1 MELSDAEVSTVTV
14 LYTFT
19 MLAAIVGNSFL
30 IYIVW
35 KKPEV
40 RSLTSSMFVNMAIAD
55 LLVALFMMPL
65 SIVLAHTGGKWK
77 VSGLPGDIICRSY
90 ILISDAT
97 LIASILCLVF
107 MAIDRYCAIVCPLS
121 VHSVWFRKAK
131 FVTPLIW
138 VMSIALMAIMP
149 VVYKLNY
156 EHSLCEIDPNVLGQN
171 PTFRGVYLYIFFI
184 TYIIPLA
191 IICPLYAKAARMLWF
206 NQAPGN
212 HVIEEQQRRQLVTRR
227 KVVRMLVIIVVV
239 FAICWLPAQAIHLL
253 WAATAFGDNP
263 PAIVMYLG
271 FWVAHA
277 NSAINPWLY
286 IALST
291 KIRLAF
297 NRMVTVR
304 KSHPAFRKSTQRTSH
319 STKATTFLETRV

>member
-1 MELSDAEVSTVTV
+1 MGLSDAEVSIVTV
-14 LYTFT
+14 LYAFT

-65 SIVLAHTGGKWK
+65 SIVSAHTESKWK
-77 VSGLPGDIICRSY
+77 VPELPGDIICRSY

-191 IICPLYAKAARMLWF
+191 IICPLYAKAARKLWF

-212 HVIEEQQRRQLVTRR
+212 HLIEEQQRRQLVTRR

-253 WAATAFGDNP
+253 WAATAFRDNP

-297 NRMVTVR
+297 NRMVTFR
-304 KSHPAFRKSTQRTSH
+304 KSHPAFRKSTQRRSN
-319 STKATTFLETRV
+319 STKATTVQETRV

>member
-14 LYTFT
+14 LYAFT

-30 IYIVW
+30 IYIVR

-65 SIVLAHTGGKWK
+65 SIVSAHTDNKWK

-138 VMSIALMAIMP
+138 VMSISLMAIMP
-149 VVYKLNY
+149 VVYKSDDEY
-156 EHSLCEIDPNVLGQN
+156 CAIDPDVLGHN
-171 PTFRGVYLYIFFI
+171 ATFLGVNLYIFLI
-184 TYIIPLA
+184 TYLIPLA
-191 IICPLYAKAARMLWF
+191 IICPLYAKAARKLWF

-212 HVIEEQQRRQLVTRR
+212 HLIEEQQSRQLVTRR

-239 FAICWLPAQAIHLL
+239 FAICWLPAQALHLF
-253 WAATAFGDNP
+253 WAAAPYSDHL

-297 NRMVTVR
+297 NRMVTFR
-304 KSHPAFRKSTQRTSH
+304 KSHPAFRNSTERRSN
-319 STKATTFLETRV
+319 STKATTFRESRV

>member
-1 MELSDAEVSTVTV
+1 MGLSDAEVSIVTV
-14 LYTFT
+14 LYAFT

-65 SIVLAHTGGKWK
+65 SIVSAHTESKWK
-77 VSGLPGDIICRSY
+77 VPGLPGDIICRSY

-149 VVYKLNY
+149 VIYKFDNGY
-156 EHSLCEIDPNVLGQN
+156 CEIDPDVLGQN
-171 PTFRGVYLYIFFI
+171 PTFRGVYVYIFLI

-212 HVIEEQQRRQLVTRR
+212 HLIEEQQRRQLVTRR

-239 FAICWLPAQAIHLL
+239 FAICWLPAQAIHLF
-253 WAATAFGDNP
+253 WVATAFRVYP

-297 NRMVTVR
+297 NRMVTFR
-304 KSHPAFRKSTQRTSH
+304 KSHPALRKSTQGTSH
-319 STKATTFLETRV
+319 STKASTFQEARV

>member
-1 MELSDAEVSTVTV
+1 MGLSDAEVSIVTV
-14 LYTFT
+14 LYAFA

-65 SIVLAHTGGKWK
+65 SIVSAHTESEWK
-77 VSGLPGDIICRSY
+77 VPNLPGDIICMSY
-90 ILISDAT
+90 ILISVAT
-97 LIASILCLVF
+97 LSASILCLVF

-138 VMSIALMAIMP
+138 VMSIAVMAIMP
-149 VVYKLNY
+149 VIYKFDNKY
-156 EHSLCEIDPNVLGQN
+156 CEIDPHVLGQN
-171 PTFRGVYLYIFFI
+171 ATFRGVYLYIFLI

-212 HVIEEQQRRQLVTRR
+212 HLIEEQHRRQLVTRR

-239 FAICWLPAQAIHLL
+239 FAICWLPAQAIHLF
-253 WAATAFGDNP
+253 WVATTFRENP
-263 PAIVMYLG
+263 PEIVMYLG
-271 FWVAHA
+271 FWLAHA

-297 NRMVTVR
+297 NRMVTFR
-304 KSHPAFRKSTQRTSH
+304 KSHPALRKSTQRTSH
-319 STKATTFLETRV
+319 STKATTFQEDRV

>member
-1 MELSDAEVSTVTV
+1 MGLSDAEVSIVTV
-14 LYTFT
+14 LYAFT

-65 SIVLAHTGGKWK
+65 SIVSAHTESKWK
-77 VSGLPGDIICRSY
+77 VPELPGDIICRSY

-149 VVYKLNY
+149 VIYKFDNKY
-156 EHSLCEIDPNVLGQN
+156 CEIDPDVLGQN
-171 PTFRGVYLYIFFI
+171 ATFRGVYLYIFLI
-184 TYIIPLA
+184 TYIVPLA

-206 NQAPGN
+206 NQAAGN
-212 HVIEEQQRRQLVTRR
+212 QLIEEQQRRQLVTRR

-239 FAICWLPAQAIHLL
+239 FAICWLPAQAIHLF
-253 WAATAFGDNP
+253 WVATAFRENP

-297 NRMVTVR
+297 NRMITFR
-304 KSHPAFRKSTQRTSH
+304 KSHPALRKSTRETSY
-319 STKATTFLETRV
+319 STKASTFQEDRV

>member
-14 LYTFT
+14 LYAFT

-30 IYIVW
+30 IYIVR

-65 SIVLAHTGGKWK
+65 SIVSAHTESKWK
-77 VSGLPGDIICRSY
+77 VPELPGDIICRSY

-149 VVYKLNY
+149 VIYKLDDEY
-156 EHSLCEIDPNVLGQN
+156 CEIDPDVLGQN
-171 PTFRGVYLYIFFI
+171 ATFRGVYLYIFFI

-212 HVIEEQQRRQLVTRR
+212 QVIEEQQRRQLVTRR

-239 FAICWLPAQAIHLL
+239 FAICWLPAQALHLIL
-253 WAATAFGDNP
+253 AAKAYRDNP

-297 NRMVTVR
+297 NRMVTFR
-304 KSHPAFRKSTQRTSH
+304 KSHPAFRKSTQRRGNSP
-319 STKATTFLETRV
+319 KATTFQEARV

>member
-14 LYTFT
+14 LYAFT

-30 IYIVW
+30 IYIVR

-65 SIVLAHTGGKWK
+65 SIVLAHTGSKWK
-77 VSGLPGDIICRSY
+77 VSGLPGDIICRSS
-90 ILISDAT
+90 ILVSVAT

-149 VVYKLNY
+149 VVYKLDDEY
-156 EHSLCEIDPNVLGQN
+156 CEIDPHVLGQTA
-171 PTFRGVYLYIFFI
+171 TFRGVYLYIFLI
-184 TYIIPLA
+184 TYLIPLA
-191 IICPLYAKAARMLWF
+191 IICPLYAKAARKLWF

-212 HVIEEQQRRQLVTRR
+212 HLIEEQQRRQLVTRR

-239 FAICWLPAQAIHLL
+239 FAICWLPAQALHLIL
-253 WAATAFGDNP
+253 AAKAYRDNP

-297 NRMVTVR
+297 NRMVTFR
-304 KSHPAFRKSTQRTSH
+304 KSHPAFRKSTQRRGNSP
-319 STKATTFLETRV
+319 KATTFQEARV

>member
-1 MELSDAEVSTVTV
+1 
-14 LYTFT
+14 
-19 MLAAIVGNSFL
+19 
-30 IYIVW
+30 
-35 KKPEV
+35 
-40 RSLTSSMFVNMAIAD
+40 
-55 LLVALFMMPL
+55 
-65 SIVLAHTGGKWK
+65 
-77 VSGLPGDIICRSY
+77 
-90 ILISDAT
+90 
-97 LIASILCLVF
+97 

-138 VMSIALMAIMP
+138 VMSIAVMAIMP
-149 VVYKLNY
+149 VIYKFDKY
-156 EHSLCEIDPNVLGQN
+156 CEIDPHVLGQN
-171 PTFRGVYLYIFFI
+171 ATFRGVYLYIFLI

-212 HVIEEQQRRQLVTRR
+212 HLIEEQHRRQLVTRR

-239 FAICWLPAQAIHLL
+239 FAICWLPAQAIHLF
-253 WAATAFGDNP
+253 WVATTFRENP
-263 PAIVMYLG
+263 PEIVMYLG
-271 FWVAHA
+271 FWLAHA

-297 NRMVTVR
+297 NRMVTFR
-304 KSHPAFRKSTQRTSH
+304 KSHPALRKSTQRTSH
-319 STKATTFLETRV
+319 STKATTFQEDRV

>member
-14 LYTFT
+14 LYAFT

-65 SIVLAHTGGKWK
+65 SIVSAHTESKWK
-77 VSGLPGDIICRSY
+77 VPGLPGDIICRSY

-149 VVYKLNY
+149 VIYKFDY
-156 EHSLCEIDPNVLGQN
+156 EYCEIDPDVLGEN
-171 PTFRGVYLYIFFI
+171 ATSRGVYLYIFFI

-212 HVIEEQQRRQLVTRR
+212 HLIEEQQRRQLVTRR

-239 FAICWLPAQAIHLL
+239 FAICWLPAQALHLL
-253 WAATAFGDNP
+253 WAAKAYGDNP

-297 NRMVTVR
+297 NRMVTFR
-304 KSHPAFRKSTQRTSH
+304 KSHPAFRKSTQRRSN
-319 STKATTFLETRV
+319 STKATTFQESRV

>member
-1 MELSDAEVSTVTV
+1 MELSDAEVSIVTV
-14 LYTFT
+14 LYAFT

-65 SIVLAHTGGKWK
+65 SIVSAHTENKWK

-97 LIASILCLVF
+97 LVASILCLVF

-149 VVYKLNY
+149 AIYKLDDEY
-156 EHSLCEIDPNVLGQN
+156 CEIDPDVLGQN
-171 PTFRGVYLYIFFI
+171 ATSRGVYLYIFFI

-206 NQAPGN
+206 NQALGN
-212 HVIEEQQRRQLVTRR
+212 HLIEEQQRRQLVTRR

-239 FAICWLPAQAIHLL
+239 FAICWLPAQAIHLF
-253 WAATAFGDNP
+253 WVATAFHENP

-291 KIRLAF
+291 KIKLAF
-297 NRMVTVR
+297 NRMVTFR
-304 KSHPAFRKSTQRTSH
+304 KSHPAMRKSTQGTSH
-319 STKATTFLETRV
+319 STEASTFQEARV

>member
-1 MELSDAEVSTVTV
+1 MGLSDAEVSIVTV
-14 LYTFT
+14 LYAFT

-65 SIVLAHTGGKWK
+65 SIVSAHTESKWK
-77 VSGLPGDIICRSY
+77 VPELPGDIICRSY

-149 VVYKLNY
+149 VIYKFDNEY
-156 EHSLCEIDPNVLGQN
+156 CEIDPHVLGQN
-171 PTFRGVYLYIFFI
+171 ATFRGVYLYIFFI

-212 HVIEEQQRRQLVTRR
+212 HLIEEQQRRQLVTRR

-239 FAICWLPAQAIHLL
+239 FAICWLPAQVLHLF
-253 WAATAFGDNP
+253 WVATTFRENP

-297 NRMVTVR
+297 NRMVTFR
-304 KSHPAFRKSTQRTSH
+304 KSHPAFRKSTQRRSN
-319 STKATTFLETRV
+319 STKATTVQETRV

>member
-14 LYTFT
+14 LYAFT

-30 IYIVW
+30 IYIVR

-65 SIVLAHTGGKWK
+65 SIVSAQTESKWK
-77 VSGLPGDIICRSY
+77 VPNLPGDIICRSY

-149 VVYKLNY
+149 VVYKLDDEY
-156 EHSLCEIDPNVLGQN
+156 CEIDPDVLGQN
-171 PTFRGVYLYIFFI
+171 ATFRGVYLYIFFI

-212 HVIEEQQRRQLVTRR
+212 HLIEEQQRRQLVTRR

-239 FAICWLPAQAIHLL
+239 FAICWLPAQALHLIL
-253 WAATAFGDNP
+253 AAKAYRENP

-297 NRMVTVR
+297 NRMVTFR
-304 KSHPAFRKSTQRTSH
+304 KSHPAFRKSTQRRSN
-319 STKATTFLETRV
+319 STKATTVQETRV

>member
-1 MELSDAEVSTVTV
+1 MGLSDAEVSTVTV
-14 LYTFT
+14 LYAFT

-65 SIVLAHTGGKWK
+65 CIVSAHTESKWK

-149 VVYKLNY
+149 VVYKLDHEY
-156 EHSLCEIDPNVLGQN
+156 CEIDPDVLGQTA
-171 PTFRGVYLYIFFI
+171 TFRGVYLYIFFI

-212 HVIEEQQRRQLVTRR
+212 HLIEEQQRRQLVTRR

-239 FAICWLPAQAIHLL
+239 FAICWLPAQAIHLF
-253 WAATAFGDNP
+253 WVATAFRENL

-297 NRMVTVR
+297 NRMVTFR
-304 KSHPAFRKSTQRTSH
+304 KSHPALRKSTQRTSH
-319 STKATTFLETRV
+319 STKATTFQEDRV

>member
-1 MELSDAEVSTVTV
+1 MVLSDAEVSLVTV
-14 LYTFT
+14 LYAFT
-19 MLAAIVGNSFL
+19 MVAAIVGNSFL

-40 RSLTSSMFVNMAIAD
+40 RSLASSMFVNMAIAD

-65 SIVLAHTGGKWK
+65 SIVSAHTESKWK

-138 VMSIALMAIMP
+138 VMSIAVMAIMP
-149 VVYKLNY
+149 VIYKFDNRY
-156 EHSLCEIDPNVLGQN
+156 CEIDPHVLGQN
-171 PTFRGVYLYIFFI
+171 ATFLGVYVYIFLI

-212 HVIEEQQRRQLVTRR
+212 HLIEEQQRRQLLTRR

-253 WAATAFGDNP
+253 WAATAYRDNP

-297 NRMVTVR
+297 NRMVTFR
-304 KSHPAFRKSTQRTSH
+304 KSHPALRKSTRETSH
-319 STKATTFLETRV
+319 STKASTFQEDRV

>member
-1 MELSDAEVSTVTV
+1 MELSDAEVSIVTV
-14 LYTFT
+14 LYAFT

-55 LLVALFMMPL
+55 LLVTLFMMPL
-65 SIVLAHTGGKWK
+65 SIVNAHTESKWK
-77 VSGLPGDIICRSY
+77 VPGLPGDIICRSC
-90 ILISDAT
+90 ILISYAT

-138 VMSIALMAIMP
+138 VMSIALMAIML
-149 VVYKLNY
+149 VIYKLDY
-156 EHSLCEIDPNVLGQN
+156 EYCEIDPDVLGQN
-171 PTFRGVYLYIFFI
+171 ATFRGVYLYIFFI

-191 IICPLYAKAARMLWF
+191 IICPLYAKAARKLWF

-212 HVIEEQQRRQLVTRR
+212 HLIEEQQRRQLVTR

-239 FAICWLPAQAIHLL
+239 FAICWLPAQVLHLFRV
-253 WAATAFGDNP
+253 ATTFRENP
-263 PAIVMYLG
+263 PAIIIYLG

-291 KIRLAF
+291 KIRLTF
-297 NRMVTVR
+297 NRMVTFR
-304 KSHPAFRKSTQRTSH
+304 KSHPALRKSTQGMSH
-319 STKATTFLETRV
+319 SVKASTFQEAWV

>member
-1 MELSDAEVSTVTV
+1 MGLSDAEVSIVTV
-14 LYTFT
+14 LYAFT

-65 SIVLAHTGGKWK
+65 SIVSAHTESKWK
-77 VSGLPGDIICRSY
+77 VPELPGDIICRSY

-107 MAIDRYCAIVCPLS
+107 MAIDRYCLIVCPLS

-149 VVYKLNY
+149 VIYKFDNEY
-156 EHSLCEIDPNVLGQN
+156 CEIDPDVLGQN
-171 PTFRGVYLYIFFI
+171 ATFRGVYLYIFLI
-184 TYIIPLA
+184 TYIVPLA

-212 HVIEEQQRRQLVTRR
+212 QLIEEQQRRQLVTRR

-239 FAICWLPAQAIHLL
+239 FAICWLPAQAIHLF
-253 WAATAFGDNP
+253 WVATAFRENL

-297 NRMVTVR
+297 NRMITFR
-304 KSHPAFRKSTQRTSH
+304 KSHPALRRSTRETSH
-319 STKATTFLETRV
+319 STKASTFQEDRV

>member
-14 LYTFT
+14 LYAFT

-30 IYIVW
+30 IYIVR

-65 SIVLAHTGGKWK
+65 SIVVVHTGNKWK

-138 VMSIALMAIMP
+138 VMSISLTAIMP
-149 VVYKLNY
+149 VVYKLDDEY
-156 EHSLCEIDPNVLGQN
+156 CEIDPDVLGQN
-171 PTFRGVYLYIFFI
+171 ATFRGVNLYIFLI
-184 TYIIPLA
+184 TYLIPLA
-191 IICPLYAKAARMLWF
+191 IICPLYAKAARKLWF

-212 HVIEEQQRRQLVTRR
+212 HLIEEQQSRQLVTRR

-239 FAICWLPAQAIHLL
+239 FAICWLPAQALHLF
-253 WAATAFGDNP
+253 WAATAGDNP
-263 PAIVMYLG
+263 PAMVMYLG

-297 NRMVTVR
+297 NRMVTFR
-304 KSHPAFRKSTQRTSH
+304 KSHPAFRKSTQRGSN
-319 STKATTFLETRV
+319 STKATTFPEARV

>member
-14 LYTFT
+14 LYAFT

-30 IYIVW
+30 IYIVR

-65 SIVLAHTGGKWK
+65 SIVSAHTESKWK

-107 MAIDRYCAIVCPLS
+107 MAIDRYSAIVCPLS

-149 VVYKLNY
+149 VVYKLDDEY
-156 EHSLCEIDPNVLGQN
+156 CEIDPGVLGQN
-171 PTFRGVYLYIFFI
+171 ATFLGVYLYIFFI

-212 HVIEEQQRRQLVTRR
+212 HLIEEQQRRQLVTRR

-239 FAICWLPAQAIHLL
+239 FAICWLPAQALHLL
-253 WAATAFGDNP
+253 WAAKAYGDNP

-297 NRMVTVR
+297 NRMVTFR
-304 KSHPAFRKSTQRTSH
+304 KSHPAFRKSTQRRSN
-319 STKATTFLETRV
+319 STKATTFQESRV

>member
-1 MELSDAEVSTVTV
+1 MGLSDAEVSIVTV
-14 LYTFT
+14 LYAFT

-65 SIVLAHTGGKWK
+65 SIVSAHTESKWK
-77 VSGLPGDIICRSY
+77 VPELPGDIICRSY

-149 VVYKLNY
+149 VVYKLDDEY
-156 EHSLCEIDPNVLGQN
+156 CEIDPDVLGQN
-171 PTFRGVYLYIFFI
+171 ATFRGVYLYIFFI

-191 IICPLYAKAARMLWF
+191 IICPLYAKAARKLWY
-206 NQAPGN
+206 NQASGN
-212 HVIEEQQRRQLVTRR
+212 HLIEEQQRRQLVTRR

-239 FAICWLPAQAIHLL
+239 FAICWLPAQAIHLF
-253 WAATAFGDNP
+253 WVATAFRENL

-297 NRMVTVR
+297 NRMVTFR
-304 KSHPAFRKSTQRTSH
+304 KSHPALRKSTQRRSN
-319 STKATTFLETRV
+319 STKATTFQEARV

>member
-1 MELSDAEVSTVTV
+1 MGLSDAEVSIVTV
-14 LYTFT
+14 LYAFT

-65 SIVLAHTGGKWK
+65 SIVSAHTGSKWK

-149 VVYKLNY
+149 VIYKLDNEY
-156 EHSLCEIDPNVLGQN
+156 CEIDPDVLGQN
-171 PTFRGVYLYIFFI
+171 ATFRGVYLYIFLI

-212 HVIEEQQRRQLVTRR
+212 QLIEEQQRRQLVTRR

-239 FAICWLPAQAIHLL
+239 FAICWLPAQAIHLF
-253 WAATAFGDNP
+253 WVATAFRENP
-263 PAIVMYLG
+263 PEIVMYLG
-271 FWVAHA
+271 FWLAHA

-297 NRMVTVR
+297 NRMVTFR
-304 KSHPAFRKSTQRTSH
+304 KSHPAFRKSTQRRSN
-319 STKATTFLETRV
+319 STKATTVQETRV

>member
-1 MELSDAEVSTVTV
+1 MGLSDAEVSIVTV
-14 LYTFT
+14 LYAFT

-30 IYIVW
+30 IYIVR

-65 SIVLAHTGGKWK
+65 SIVSAHTGSKWK

-138 VMSIALMAIMP
+138 VMSIALMAIIP
-149 VVYKLNY
+149 VVYKLDDEN
-156 EHSLCEIDPNVLGQN
+156 CGIDPHVLGQN
-171 PTFRGVYLYIFFI
+171 ATFRGVFLYIFLI
-184 TYIIPLA
+184 TYLIPLA
-191 IICPLYAKAARMLWF
+191 IICPLYAKAARKLWF

-212 HVIEEQQRRQLVTRR
+212 HLIEEQQRRQLVTRR

-239 FAICWLPAQAIHLL
+239 FAICWLPAQAIHLF
-253 WAATAFGDNP
+253 WVATAFRENL

-297 NRMVTVR
+297 KRMVTFR
-304 KSHPAFRKSTQRTSH
+304 KSHPAFRKSTQRRSN
-319 STKATTFLETRV
+319 STKATTVQETRV

>member
-1 MELSDAEVSTVTV
+1 MGLSDAEVSTVTV
-14 LYTFT
+14 LYAFT

-65 SIVLAHTGGKWK
+65 SIVSAHTESKWK

-149 VVYKLNY
+149 VVYKLDDEY
-156 EHSLCEIDPNVLGQN
+156 CEIDPDVLGQN
-171 PTFRGVYLYIFFI
+171 ATFRGVYLYIFFI

-191 IICPLYAKAARMLWF
+191 IICPLYAKAARKLWF

-212 HVIEEQQRRQLVTRR
+212 HLIEEQQRRQLVTRR

-239 FAICWLPAQAIHLL
+239 FAICWLPAQVLHLF
-253 WAATAFGDNP
+253 WVATTFRENP
-263 PAIVMYLG
+263 PEIVMYLG
-271 FWVAHA
+271 FWLAHA

-297 NRMVTVR
+297 NRMVTFR
-304 KSHPAFRKSTQRTSH
+304 KSHPAFRKSTQRRSN
-319 STKATTFLETRV
+319 STKATTFQETRV

>member
-1 MELSDAEVSTVTV
+1 MGLSDAEVSIVTV
-14 LYTFT
+14 LYAFT

-65 SIVLAHTGGKWK
+65 SIVSAHTESKWK
-77 VSGLPGDIICRSY
+77 VPGLPGDIICRSY

-149 VVYKLNY
+149 VVYKLDDEY
-156 EHSLCEIDPNVLGQN
+156 CEIDPDVLGQN
-171 PTFRGVYLYIFFI
+171 ATFRGVYLYIFFI

-191 IICPLYAKAARMLWF
+191 IICPLYAKAARKLWF

-212 HVIEEQQRRQLVTRR
+212 HLIEEQQLRQLVTRR

-253 WAATAFGDNP
+253 WAATAYGENP

-297 NRMVTVR
+297 NRMVTFR
-304 KSHPAFRKSTQRTSH
+304 KSHPALRKSTQRTSH
-319 STKATTFLETRV
+319 STKATTFQEDRV

>member
-1 MELSDAEVSTVTV
+1 MRLSDAEVSTVTV
-14 LYTFT
+14 LYAFT

-65 SIVLAHTGGKWK
+65 SIVSAHTGSKWK

-149 VVYKLNY
+149 VVYKLDDEY
-156 EHSLCEIDPNVLGQN
+156 CEIDPDVLGQN
-171 PTFRGVYLYIFFI
+171 ATFRGVYLYIFFI

-191 IICPLYAKAARMLWF
+191 IICPLYAKAARKLWF
-206 NQAPGN
+206 NQEPGN
-212 HVIEEQQRRQLVTRR
+212 HLIEEQQRRLLVTKR

-253 WAATAFGDNP
+253 WAATAYGENP

-297 NRMVTVR
+297 NRMVTFR
-304 KSHPAFRKSTQRTSH
+304 KSHPALRKSTRETSH
-319 STKATTFLETRV
+319 STKASTFQEDRV

>member
-1 MELSDAEVSTVTV
+1 MVLSDAEVSIVTV
-14 LYTFT
+14 LYAFT

-65 SIVLAHTGGKWK
+65 SIVSAHTESKWK
-77 VSGLPGDIICRSY
+77 VPELPGDIICRSY

-149 VVYKLNY
+149 VIYKFDNEY
-156 EHSLCEIDPNVLGQN
+156 CEIDPDVLGQN
-171 PTFRGVYLYIFFI
+171 ATFRGVYLYIFLI

-212 HVIEEQQRRQLVTRR
+212 QLIEEQQRRQLVARR

-239 FAICWLPAQAIHLL
+239 FAICWLPAQAIHLF
-253 WAATAFGDNP
+253 WVATAFRENL

-297 NRMVTVR
+297 NRMVTFR
-304 KSHPAFRKSTQRTSH
+304 KSHPALRKSTRETSH
-319 STKATTFLETRV
+319 STKASTFQEDRV

>member
-1 MELSDAEVSTVTV
+1 MGLSDAEVSIVTV
-14 LYTFT
+14 LYAFT
-19 MLAAIVGNSFL
+19 MLAAIVGNSLL

-65 SIVLAHTGGKWK
+65 SIVSAHTESKWK

-90 ILISDAT
+90 FLISDAT

-149 VVYKLNY
+149 VVYKLDDEY
-156 EHSLCEIDPNVLGQN
+156 CEIDPDVLGQN
-171 PTFRGVYLYIFFI
+171 ATFRGVYLYIFFI

-191 IICPLYAKAARMLWF
+191 IICPLYAKAARKLWF

-212 HVIEEQQRRQLVTRR
+212 HLIEQQQRRQLVTRR

-239 FAICWLPAQAIHLL
+239 FAICWLPAQALHLL
-253 WAATAFGDNP
+253 WAATAYRDNP

-297 NRMVTVR
+297 NRMVTFR
-304 KSHPAFRKSTQRTSH
+304 KSHPAFRKSTQRRSN
-319 STKATTFLETRV
+319 STKATTVQEARV

>member
-1 MELSDAEVSTVTV
+1 MELSDAEVSIVTV
-14 LYTFT
+14 LYAFT

-65 SIVLAHTGGKWK
+65 SIVSAHTDNKWK

-138 VMSIALMAIMP
+138 VMSISLMAIMP
-149 VVYKLNY
+149 VVYKLDDEY
-156 EHSLCEIDPNVLGQN
+156 CEIDPDVLGQN
-171 PTFRGVYLYIFFI
+171 ATFRGVYLYIFFI

-191 IICPLYAKAARMLWF
+191 IICPLYAKAARKLWF

-212 HVIEEQQRRQLVTRR
+212 HLIEEQQRRQLVTRR

-239 FAICWLPAQAIHLL
+239 FAICWLPAQALHLF
-253 WAATAFGDNP
+253 WAATPYSDHL

-304 KSHPAFRKSTQRTSH
+304 KSHLALRKSTQRTSH
-319 STKATTFLETRV
+319 STEASTFQEARV

>member
-1 MELSDAEVSTVTV
+1 MGLSDAEVSIVTV
-14 LYTFT
+14 LYAFT

-65 SIVLAHTGGKWK
+65 SIVSAHTESKWK
-77 VSGLPGDIICRSY
+77 VPELPGDIICRSY

-191 IICPLYAKAARMLWF
+191 IICPLYAKAARKLWF

-212 HVIEEQQRRQLVTRR
+212 QVIEEQQRRQLVTRR

-239 FAICWLPAQAIHLL
+239 FAICWLPAQVLHLF
-253 WAATAFGDNP
+253 WVATTFRENP
-263 PAIVMYLG
+263 PEIVMYLG

-297 NRMVTVR
+297 NRMVTFR
-304 KSHPAFRKSTQRTSH
+304 KSHPAFRKSTQRSSN
-319 STKATTFLETRV
+319 STKATTVQETRV

>member
-1 MELSDAEVSTVTV
+1 MELSNAEVSTVTV
-14 LYTFT
+14 LYAFT
-19 MLAAIVGNSFL
+19 MLAAIVGNSLL

-55 LLVALFMMPL
+55 LLVALFMMPF
-65 SIVLAHTGGKWK
+65 SIVQAHTESKWK

-90 ILISDAT
+90 ILISYAT

-138 VMSIALMAIMP
+138 VLSISLMAILP
-149 VVYKLNY
+149 VIYKFNY
-156 EHSLCEIDPNVLGQN
+156 EDSLCEFDPTVFGQTE
-171 PTFRGVYLYIFFI
+171 TFRGVFVYIFFI

-191 IICPLYAKAARMLWF
+191 IICPLYFKAGRKLWF

-212 HVIEEQQRRQLVTRR
+212 HLIEEQQRRQLVTRR

-239 FAICWLPAQAIHLL
+239 FAICWLPAQAIHLF
-253 WAATAFGDNP
+253 WAATAYRDNP
-263 PAIVMYLG
+263 PIIVLYLG

-297 NRMVTVR
+297 NRMVTLR
-304 KSHPAFRKSTQRTSH
+304 KSHPAFRRSTQRMSN
-319 STKATTFLETRV
+319 STKATTFQEARV

>member
-1 MELSDAEVSTVTV
+1 MGLSDAEVSIVTV
-14 LYTFT
+14 LYAFT

-65 SIVLAHTGGKWK
+65 SIVSAHTGSKWK

-149 VVYKLNY
+149 VVYKLDDEY
-156 EHSLCEIDPNVLGQN
+156 CEIDPDVLGQTA
-171 PTFRGVYLYIFFI
+171 TFRGVYLYIFLI

-212 HVIEEQQRRQLVTRR
+212 QLIEEQQRRQLVTRR

-239 FAICWLPAQAIHLL
+239 FAICWLPAQAIHLF
-253 WAATAFGDNP
+253 WVATAFRENP
-263 PAIVMYLG
+263 PEIVMYLG

-297 NRMVTVR
+297 NRMITFR
-304 KSHPAFRKSTQRTSH
+304 KSHPALRKSTRETSY
-319 STKATTFLETRV
+319 STKASTFQEDRV

>member
-1 MELSDAEVSTVTV
+1 MGLSDAEVSIVTV
-14 LYTFT
+14 LYAFT

-65 SIVLAHTGGKWK
+65 SIVSAHTGSKWK

-149 VVYKLNY
+149 VVYKLDDEY
-156 EHSLCEIDPNVLGQN
+156 CEIDPDVLGQN
-171 PTFRGVYLYIFFI
+171 ATFRGVYLYIFFI

-191 IICPLYAKAARMLWF
+191 IICPLYAKAARKLWF

-212 HVIEEQQRRQLVTRR
+212 HLIEEQQRRQLVTRR

-239 FAICWLPAQAIHLL
+239 FAICWLPAQAIHLF
-253 WAATAFGDNP
+253 WVATAFRENL

-297 NRMVTVR
+297 NRMVTFR
-304 KSHPAFRKSTQRTSH
+304 KSHPALRKSTQGTSL
-319 STKATTFLETRV
+319 STKATTFQEDRV